1 MTDDEKAYIASR
13 YYDYA
18 HCKPELRQPEKAEA
32 IKQLMD
38 YFGIEELPKEK

>member
-1 MTDDEKAYIASR
+1 MTNEEKSYIASR

-18 HCKPELRQPEKAEA
+18 NSLKDVEKNRIKAEA

-38 YFGIEELPKEK
+38 YFEIDELDEK